1 LLLYLLSTLPTG
13 LGYAGDL
20 ARQSELAETNPAQRK
35 FTQESARTP
44 APLATVPEAA
54 AKLNSRSGLFG
65 GLNFGQL
72 LFFFGDLRS
81 SCHK

>member
-13 LGYAGDL
+13 LGYAGDF
-20 ARQSELAETNPAQRK
+20 ARQSQLAETNPTQRK
-35 FTQESARTP
+35 LTQKSARAS

-54 AKLNSRSGLFG
+54 PELNTRSGLFAS
-65 GLNFGQL
+65 LNFGQL
-72 LFFFGDLRS
+72 LFFLSDLRS